1 MGIVNRNQWYRV
13 ITPMVL
19 HAGIIHYFFNMLAL
33 WFIGSAVERAHGLKV
48 VSILFI
54 VPAIGGTLL
63 SALFLPRYISVGASG
78 GIFGL
83 IGACVADISMN
94 WHRLFSK
101 DVNKEDLSTTNR
113 NYKILF
119 LLMADIILNCIIGL
133 FPLVDNFNHLGG
145 MIFGFLVGLSI
156 MKKISSG
163 FFGERKGFVEHL
175 RSVFV
180 RFFGLIIC
188 VIAIMISLIVLAE
201 SKGTTI
207 SCDSCQYFSC
217 VPFPPWK
224 PKSERWWNCDDCG
237 LSTAT
242 VVKSLLG
249 TEKTFLLLT
258 CPDKQVE
265 IVDIS
270 EEDILDVETV
280 SMRLPSY
287 CLNYCENIFA

>member
-224 PKSERWWNCDDCG
+224 PKSERWWNCDDCD
-237 LSTAT
+237 LASANAKRDLERN
-242 VVKSLLG
+242 VFAELI
-249 TEKTFLLLT
+249 LT
-258 CPDKQVE
+258 CPDTHVE
-265 IVDIS
+265 YINIS
-270 EEDILDVETV
+270 EENISDKDELAREVV
-280 SMRLPSY
+280 SY
-287 CLNYCENIFA
+287 CRVHCTSSNS